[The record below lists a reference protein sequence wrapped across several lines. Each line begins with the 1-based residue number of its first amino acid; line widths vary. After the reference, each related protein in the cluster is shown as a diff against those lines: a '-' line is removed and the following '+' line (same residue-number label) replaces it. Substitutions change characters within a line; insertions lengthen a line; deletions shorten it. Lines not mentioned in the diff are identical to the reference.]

1 MWENTMF
8 GTETFGRPRKWSPGH
23 GFGRE
28 FRYTLSFFTEIPK
41 IAVPRPI
48 SAFPGPK
55 IKLCIF
61 SSSCSPGPDFSSA
74 WTLPRPEIFLSC
86 VRLLRKSQT
95 LWEICVFLSGWG
107 GGVCVCVYIYKTDK
121 THTNCQTRD
130 PEGGGG
136 GKRVV
141 RRAAEGAGRN
151 ESGGGLGG

>member
-28 FRYTLSFFTEIPK
+28 IRYTLSFFTEIPK

-107 GGVCVCVYIYKTDK
+107 GVYDVTEVL
-121 THTNCQTRD
+121 QP
-130 PEGGGG
+130 PESREYRKYPTVT
-136 GKRVV
+136 GKIGFPYFSVNT
-141 RRAAEGAGRN
+141 GKIAGK
-151 ESGGGLGG
+151 